1 MMALEVVMD
10 SLAALSILDQDSI
23 LDVFFRGFA
32 IRAAS
37 GARGAELRQCGGLT
51 PKDQRGTVRYQ
62 PRYQCETG
70 AFLVA
75 IRSRALESI
84 RPRK

>member
-1 MMALEVVMD
+1 MALDVVMD
-10 SLAALSILDQDSI
+10 VVAAFVDPGTGLE
-23 LDVFFRGFA
+23 LDVSSSEVA

-37 GARGAELRQCGGLT
+37 GARGAELRQCVGLT

-75 IRSRALESI
+75 IRSRAVESI